1 MSEPLNPSS
10 LAVGHRPRARS
21 APRPARCAFTLIELL
36 VVIAIIAILA
46 GLLLPALSRA
56 KGRAT
61 AISCVSN
68 LKQLSIIWNLYAGDY
83 NDAAVLN
90 GSGTDTTVPL
100 TWVGGSFESTPTD
113 DTNLFKLID
122 PKYSLFGPYLKSAQI
137 YHCPGDKSTV
147 VLGGKSVPVVR
158 TYAMNSM
165 VGWTGASYR
174 NNPETGYRTYMKM
187 TDFNLPGPS
196 STFVFAEIRAESI
209 CRPFFGM
216 HLSTP
221 SFYHFP
227 AVYHRPSS
235 TLVFADSHAEIHKWL
250 DPRTLNPPANTD
262 WHGHDIPSPNNRDL
276 VWLQEHA
283 SAKK

>member
-1 MSEPLNPSS
+1 MSEPLNLSS
-10 LAVGHRPRARS
+10 FPMGHCPAAV
-21 APRPARCAFTLIELL
+21 PRPSRGAFTLIELL

-61 AISCVSN
+61 AISCVNN
-68 LKQLSIIWNLYAGDY
+68 LKQLSIIWTLYAGDY
-83 NDAAVLN
+83 NDTVVLN
-90 GSGTDTTVPL
+90 GSGTDAAAPL
-100 TWVGGSFESTPTD
+100 TWVGGSFESTPAD
-113 DTNLFKLID
+113 NTNLFKLVD
-122 PKYSLFGPYLKSAQI
+122 PKYSLFGPYLKSSQI

-147 VLGGKSVPVVR
+147 TLGGKTVPVVR
-158 TYAMNSM
+158 SYGMNSM
-165 VGWTGASYR
+165 IGWTGPAYR

-187 TDFNLPGPS
+187 SDFTAPGAS
-196 STFVFAEIRAESI
+196 ATFVFAEIRSESI

-216 HLSTP
+216 HMSTP

-227 AVYHRPSS
+227 AVYHRPTS

-250 DPRTLNPPANTD
+250 DPRTLNPPATTD
-262 WHGHDIPSPNNRDL
+262 WHGHDIPSVNNRDL